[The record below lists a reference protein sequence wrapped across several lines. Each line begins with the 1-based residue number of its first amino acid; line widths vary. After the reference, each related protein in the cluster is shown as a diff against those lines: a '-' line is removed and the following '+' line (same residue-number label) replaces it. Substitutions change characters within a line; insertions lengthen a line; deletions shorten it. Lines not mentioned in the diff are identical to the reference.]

1 MANFESP
8 IGNKKISGRP
18 MRNLEVPNEDY
29 DQQEN
34 YVDESSLRRFQSQID
49 RFDSQAEREIYEAKE
64 AKRTGK
70 QKISE
75 GAKKRIEILLGMT
88 QTTREVTIE
97 NNLFIL
103 KSLKSKDM
111 RESLMVAAEYDGTVQ
126 GPYELRR
133 QILARSL
140 THVAGIEF
148 EQFIASNSLEDK
160 LLFLDELDES
170 LLSRLY
176 DEYVLL
182 GKEIKEKYSV
192 KDDKDVE
199 EVFDNLKKS

>member
-160 LLFLDELDES
+160 LSFLDELDES
-170 LLSRLY
+170 LLGRLY

-182 GKEIKEKYSV
+182 GKEIKDKYSV